1 MTALKPTDA
10 QLRHALLAKAE
21 ARRPGTT
28 FCPSEVARELAA
40 DWRPLMEPLRQV
52 ARELVRQGRLSV
64 TQKGETLSPDSPWH
78 GPIRLS
84 LA

>member
-1 MTALKPTDA
+1 MTALEPTDA
-10 QLRHALLAKAE
+10 QLREALLAKAW

-28 FCPSEVARELAA
+28 FCPSEVARDLAA
-40 DWRPLMEPLRQV
+40 DWRPLMEPLREV
-52 ARELVRQGRLSV
+52 ARELARAGRLRV
-64 TQKGETLSPDSPWH
+64 TQKGEVLDTEAPWR

>member
-1 MTALKPTDA
+1 MTAIEPTDA
-10 QLRHALLAKAE
+10 QLREALLAKAR

-28 FCPSEVARELAA
+28 FCPSEVARDLAA
-40 DWRPLMEPLRQV
+40 DWRPLMEPLREV
-52 ARELVRQGRLSV
+52 ARELARAGQLRV
-64 TQKGETLSPDSPWH
+64 TQRGEALDNEAPWR

>member
-10 QLRHALLAKAE
+10 QLRLALLAKAQ

-64 TQKGETLSPDSPWH
+64 TQKGEVLSPDVPWR

>member
-1 MTALKPTDA
+1 MTALEPTDA
-10 QLRHALLAKAE
+10 QLREALLTKAR

-28 FCPSEVARELAA
+28 FCPSEVARDLAT
-40 DWRPLMEPLRQV
+40 DWRPLMQPLREV
-52 ARELVRQGRLSV
+52 ARELAREGRLQV
-64 TQKGETLSPDSPWH
+64 TQKGEALDTEGPWR

>member
-1 MTALKPTDA
+1 MPTAQPTDA
-10 QLRHALLAKAE
+10 QLREALLAKAQG
-21 ARRPGTT
+21 RRPGTT

-40 DWRPLMEPLRQV
+40 DWRPLMEPLRLA
-52 ARELVRQGRLSV
+52 ARELAREGRLQV
-64 TQKGETLSPDSPWH
+64 TRKGEALHPAAPWH

>member
-10 QLRHALLAKAE
+10 QLRDALLAKAQT
-21 ARRPGTT
+21 RRPGTT
-28 FCPSEVARELAA
+28 FCPSEVARDLAA
-40 DWRPLMEPLRQV
+40 DWRPLMAPLRDR
-52 ARELVRQGRLSV
+52 ARELVREGRLRV
-64 TQKGETLSPDSPWH
+64 TQKGEPLDEDAPWK

>member
-1 MTALKPTDA
+1 MTALEPTDA
-10 QLRHALLAKAE
+10 QLREALLAKAQ

-28 FCPSEVARELAA
+28 FCPSEVARDLAA
-40 DWRPLMEPLRQV
+40 DWRPLMEPLREV
-52 ARELVRQGRLSV
+52 ARELARAGQLRV
-64 TQKGETLSPDSPWH
+64 TQKGEALDTEAPWR

>member
-1 MTALKPTDA
+1 MTALEPTDA
-10 QLRHALLAKAE
+10 QLREALLAKAR

-28 FCPSEVARELAA
+28 FCPSEVARDLAA
-40 DWRPLMEPLRQV
+40 DWRPLMEPLREV
-52 ARELVRQGRLSV
+52 ARELARAGQLRV
-64 TQKGETLSPDSPWH
+64 TQKGEALDTEAPWR

>member
-10 QLRHALLAKAE
+10 QLRNALLAKAE

-28 FCPSEVARELAA
+28 FCPSEVARDLAA
-40 DWRPLMEPLRQV
+40 DWRPLMEPLRAT
-52 ARELVRQGRLSV
+52 ARELAREGRLQV
-64 TQKGETLSPDSPWH
+64 TQKGDALDAEAPWH

>member
-10 QLRHALLAKAE
+10 QLRLALLAKAQ

-52 ARELVRQGRLSV
+52 ARELAREGRLKVTQQGRA
-64 TQKGETLSPDSPWH
+64 LSPDGPWQ

-84 LA
+84 LV

>member
-10 QLRHALLAKAE
+10 QLCHALLAKAR
-21 ARRPGTT
+21 ARRPGMT
-28 FCPSEVARELAA
+28 FCPSEVARELAT

-52 ARELVRQGRLSV
+52 ARELARQGRLSV
-64 TQKGETLSPDSPWH
+64 TQKGDILSPEAPWH

>member
-10 QLRHALLAKAE
+10 QLREALLAKAQ

-28 FCPSEVARELAA
+28 FCPSEVARDLATN
-40 DWRPLMEPLRQV
+40 WRPLMEPLRDT
-52 ARELVRQGRLSV
+52 ARELAREGRLRV
-64 TQKGETLSPDSPWH
+64 TQKGEALDAEAPWR

>member
-10 QLRHALLAKAE
+10 QLRDALLSKAA

-28 FCPSEVARELAA
+28 FCPSEVARDLAA
-40 DWRPLMEPLRQV
+40 DWRPLMEPLRHA
-52 ARELVRQGRLSV
+52 ARELARDGRLRV
-64 TQKGETLSPDSPWH
+64 TQKGEPLDAEVPWQ

>member
-1 MTALKPTDA
+1 MTTAQPTDA
-10 QLRHALLAKAE
+10 QLRHALLAKAQT
-21 ARRPGTT
+21 RRPGTT

-40 DWRPLMEPLRQV
+40 DWRPLMEPLRDT
-52 ARELVRQGRLSV
+52 ARELAREGRLRV
-64 TQKGETLSPDSPWH
+64 TQKGESLDAEAPWR

>member
-1 MTALKPTDA
+1 MTSAKPTDA
-10 QLRHALLAKAE
+10 QLREALLAKART
-21 ARRPGTT
+21 RRPGTT

-40 DWRPLMEPLRQV
+40 DWRPLMEPLRLA
-52 ARELVRQGRLSV
+52 ARELAREGRLRV
-64 TQKGETLSPDSPWH
+64 TQKGETLPPAAPWH